1 MDCPTSFNPASPTIM
16 HLDLNSCFASV
27 EQQANPLLRDKPV
40 AVVHTPAPY
49 GCILAP
55 SVEAKLWG
63 VKTGMSLQEGRQLC
77 PFLIARQADPD
88 KYRTVHH
95 QIGQLLNEYSPH
107 VISKSID
114 EYCLDLRGLIPCNN
128 QLIRG
133 INPSSLASTIKSRIK
148 SEIGDYLRVSIG
160 VSTNQNLAKLAS
172 GLHKPNGFDIIDS
185 SNFLSIYRAI
195 KLQDFC
201 GINSRFEARLHR
213 AGIFTPL
220 QFYQA
225 TLPTLK
231 LAFQSVLGRYWYN
244 RLRGYEVDD
253 VEFSRRSFGQSYVLP
268 HPMSFPEW
276 RPILAKLVSK
286 AGRRLRAGGYHAT
299 AAHLYLRF
307 ASGRSWHTGHQLHS
321 PIFRD
326 CDLLQST
333 LALYPLANRV
343 TPKLA
348 ERRVKKIAVT
358 FFGLSRDPGQL
369 ALLRDN
375 SRDVALTT
383 ALDSL
388 NNKWGEY
395 SITSAAM
402 LGSSGHVR
410 DAIAFGK

>member
-1 MDCPTSFNPASPTIM
+1 M
-16 HLDLNSCFASV
+16 HIDLNSCFASV

-40 AVVHTPAPY
+40 AVVHTNAPY

-77 PFLIARQADPD
+77 PFLIARQADPP
-88 KYRTVHH
+88 KYREVHR
-95 QIGQLLNEYSPH
+95 QIGELLNQYSPC

-114 EYCLDLRGLIPCNN
+114 EFVITIPSRRGDLYGRPCDPVIIS
-128 QLIRG
+128 Q
-133 INPSSLASTIKSRIK
+133 SIKSRIK

-201 GINSRFEARLHR
+201 GINIRNEARLHKV
-213 AGIFTPL
+213 GIFTPL

-225 TLPTLK
+225 NLSTLTQ
-231 LAFQSVLGRYWYN
+231 AFQSVLGRYWYN
-244 RLRGYEVDD
+244 RLRGYEVDLPAGRQAI
-253 VEFSRRSFGQSYVLP
+253 FTQKSFGQSYVLP
-268 HPMSFPEW
+268 HPMGFDQW
-276 RPILAKLVSK
+276 RPILAKLVAK
-286 AGRRLRAGGYHAT
+286 AGRRLRTSGYHAT
-299 AAHLYLRF
+299 ATHLYLRF
-307 ASGRSWHTGHQLHS
+307 ANHTSWHTGHQLHS

-326 CDLLQST
+326 CDLMSSA
-333 LALYPLANRV
+333 LALNHPL
-343 TPKLA
+343 THQ
-348 ERRVKKIAVT
+348 VKKIAVT

-375 SRDVALTT
+375 SRDAALTS

-402 LGSSGHVR
+402 LGTDHHVR